1 MSKVSGKVVLITGAA
16 RGIGAHTA
24 RELARRGARLSL
36 VGLEP
41 EQLKSVA
48 DELGED
54 HMWAEADVT
63 EPESIQDAVARTV
76 EKFGRIDAVIANAGI
91 APFGT
96 VRTSDPKAFTKTV
109 DVNLN
114 GVFHTVQA
122 ALPHVIERRGYVLV
136 VSSLSAF
143 TPVAGMAAYTA
154 SKAGAEALASAL
166 HSEVKHLGVAV
177 GSAHPSWID
186 TDLVRDTA
194 RDLNAFREM
203 RKRLPWPVRSTTD
216 VHTCARAFAD
226 AVERRARRV
235 YVPRSI
241 MLMHWLRN
249 LPSSQLMERLM
260 QPLTR
265 KLVPQME
272 REVAQLGRFFSER
285 NQKLNG

>member
-63 EPESIQDAVARTV
+63 DPESIQEAVARTV
-76 EKFGRIDAVIANAGI
+76 EELGGIDVVIANAGI

-96 VRTSDPKAFTKTV
+96 VRTSDPKAFTKTI

-114 GVFHTVQA
+114 GVFHTAQA

-186 TDLVRDTA
+186 TDLVRDAA

-285 NQKLNG
+285 NQKLND